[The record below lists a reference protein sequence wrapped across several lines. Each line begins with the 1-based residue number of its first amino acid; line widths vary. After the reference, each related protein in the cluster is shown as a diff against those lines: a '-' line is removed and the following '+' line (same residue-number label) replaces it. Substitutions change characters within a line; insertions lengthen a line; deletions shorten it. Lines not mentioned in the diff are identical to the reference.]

1 MTPSVVG
8 LRLIRWMCATVRL
21 HAMQQWFTSSPMLRL
36 VWASIFTAA
45 GFDVPCWQDLMNNRA
60 GVSSWFTSRGVEL
73 AQQLADCN
81 SVINIDR
88 TFDDRVA
95 GLTANMLLLSVNQAQ
110 NLNTALQNRITQ
122 VGNLLQQVAQQQ
134 AANTALQI

>member
-1 MTPSVVG
+1 
-8 LRLIRWMCATVRL
+8 
-21 HAMQQWFTSSPMLRL
+21 
-36 VWASIFTAA
+36 
-45 GFDVPCWQDLMNNRA
+45 MNNRA